1 MFKCNE
7 KVSNCRCTCFFY
19 KSLIP
24 NADMVSS
31 WSGQSFSHYLFPAI
45 IIVEMAIFPFIHS
58 TTGWSIFCRQA
69 HRSVNSQ
76 KLHEAAAP
84 NHVYARKKEVKSE
97 KQRWQWDFLLFYVGL
112 DCHNA
117 LPEFSLFYFTL
128 SLKKKKKV
136 IIM

>member
-58 TTGWSIFCRQA
+58 TMGWSIFCRQA

-84 NHVYARKKEVKSE
+84 NHVYARKNEVKRE
-97 KQRWQWDFLLFYVGL
+97 KQRWQWDFLLTTFLCKSGL
-112 DCHNA
+112 SQCITWV
-117 LPEFSLFYFTL
+117 FSFYFTL
-128 SLKKKKKV
+128 SFKKKLL
-136 IIM
+136 